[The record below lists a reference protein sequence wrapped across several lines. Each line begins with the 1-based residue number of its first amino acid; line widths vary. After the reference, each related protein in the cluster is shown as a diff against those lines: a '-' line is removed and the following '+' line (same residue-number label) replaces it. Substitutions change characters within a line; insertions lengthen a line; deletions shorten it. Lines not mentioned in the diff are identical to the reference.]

1 MKKVIRHSV
10 FETNSSSVHSIIF
23 RKGSEGKHETPE
35 GYAKKWPADDDG
47 NVFVKPDEYGWSG
60 PVVEGIYQKIS
71 YLMTMMLDNF
81 KWDWNAVRDDGRH
94 DRTVEEQVELLE
106 ADKGWQ
112 ELVKTVKDKFNV
124 TVKPLVKEGDYYYVD
139 HQSRY
144 DSINAFLTANNLS
157 MSEFLF
163 DNDLGVQ
170 ISNDNM
176 DSEDAAAEEAELE
189 KGGWA

>member
-23 RKGSEGKHETPE
+23 RNGSGCKHETPE
-35 GYAKKWPADDDG
+35 GYVKEWLADGDG
-47 NVFVKPDEYGWSG
+47 NIFVKPGEYGWSG

-81 KWDWNAVRDDGRH
+81 KWDWNATNDDGH
-94 DRTVEEQVELLE
+94 GRTVEEQIELLE

-112 ELVKTVKDKFNV
+112 ELVRIINDKFNV
-124 TVKPLVKEGDYYYVD
+124 TVKPLVREGDYYYVD

-144 DSINAFLTANNLS
+144 DSIDDFLTTNSLS

-163 DNDLGVQ
+163 DNDLGVK

-176 DSEDAAAEEAELE
+176 DSDDMDAEQAELE